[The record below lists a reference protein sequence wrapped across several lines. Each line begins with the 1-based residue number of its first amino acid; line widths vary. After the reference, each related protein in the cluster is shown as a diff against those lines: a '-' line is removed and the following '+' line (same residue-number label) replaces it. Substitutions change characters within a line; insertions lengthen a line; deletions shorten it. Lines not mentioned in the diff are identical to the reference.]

1 MPTLATLIDNFNDDI
16 IGADWGNSYGG
27 ASETGGRARVPCV
40 AGVYAGYQT
49 AKTWRLAGSSVY
61 LKAPTVPAASTAAE
75 AQAVFSVI
83 NVTDGTNIS
92 FNINTVAGTMRLE
105 SNVAYWDAGATVL
118 TYSATDHLWMRL
130 REDGTNLYW
139 DTSPDGSTWTN
150 RRTLTTPAWITDAA
164 TIDTCALDLWSYRDA
179 GTTDYAE
186 YDNVN
191 TLSDGAVWNAS
202 AALTADTTLA
212 ATAQLAASAT
222 ATLAADSELAA
233 TAALSAHASAALAAQ
248 SDLTADFADGSSLPE
263 EVAGLAAGDW
273 DLVIEQGATFSQI
286 FNCTVD
292 DPAFTWAG
300 FTARAQIRSE
310 ASAAGDLLLDLTD
323 YLTISG
329 GAIHLDIPA
338 SITAT
343 LTRNGRWDLEMVQ
356 GSGVVRLLQ
365 GKAIVSPEVTR

>member
-1 MPTLATLIDNFNDDI
+1 MPSLSTLIDNFNDNV
-16 IGADWGNSYGG
+16 IGPNWGNSYGG

-130 REDGTNLYW
+130 REDGTTLYW

-191 TLSDGAVWNAS
+191 TLSDGAVHNG
-202 AALTADTTLA
+202 AATLTADGTLTSA
-212 ATAQLAASAT
+212 ATAITIVGAD
-222 ATLAADSELAA
+222 LAADGTLTGAVTLTAQAA
-233 TAALSAHASAALAAQ
+233 A
-248 SDLTADFADGSSLPE
+248 DLT
-263 EVAGLAAGDW
+263 GD
-273 DLVIEQGATFSQI
+273 S
-286 FNCTVD
+286 
-292 DPAFTWAG
+292 
-300 FTARAQIRSE
+300 
-310 ASAAGDLLLDLTD
+310 
-323 YLTISG
+323 
-329 GAIHLDIPA
+329 
-338 SITAT
+338 T
-343 LTRNGRWDLEMVQ
+343 LTGETAGIDLADIDFEV
-356 GSGVVRLLQ
+356 GHP
-365 GKAIVSPEVTR
+365 KAGWAVSSPWR